1 MLFGVVKFYG
11 YKEYFLSNAYSN
23 NQFFLILLQK
33 LFQSIIQLN
42 LPLYCAGRSERGVG
56 RVVGWDGQTLVTSRQ
71 SSPLNPAQTYMQGPI
86 KFLKSDK
93 IMKENIQLF
102 VF

>member
-1 MLFGVVKFYG
+1 MYNRKLLTCLLYFFFLYSYALLFGVVKFYG

-42 LPLYCAGRSERGVG
+42 LPLYCAERSERGVG
-56 RVVGWDGQTLVTSRQ
+56 RVVGWAGQTSVTSPQ
-71 SSPLNPAQTYMQGPI
+71 S
-86 KFLKSDK
+86 
-93 IMKENIQLF
+93 
-102 VF
+102 